1 MHIHENRS
9 NGSGGQS
16 SAYWTCQVLGWGGYG
31 VGYYLAVLVPFRNAG
46 PRQAVADLAYC
57 LAGLLGTHLL
67 RSRIKLRGWNEL
79 PYRALIPRLLS
90 GALLVGALQ
99 ALVLNG
105 ALILGHQL
113 DWKRTGLAIAI
124 FGVTAF
130 FSAFLIGFWLAI
142 YLVVQA
148 SRRRRTAELD
158 ALRAQVLLREAS
170 LRFLRQQLN
179 PHFLF
184 NCLNGLRGMIDE
196 DSRRA
201 QVMVT
206 RLAEL
211 LRSSLRQ
218 DEHSV
223 VSLEE
228 ELSTVSAYL
237 ELESMRFEERL
248 RIRQDIDPEAL
259 SALVPPM
266 LLQGLVENAIK
277 HGIAQLPSGGELDI
291 RIRRIGEQ
299 LRVDIG
305 NTGTLRNQEATGIG
319 LANARERLRLLYG
332 KRAELS
338 LTEEPAGWVHA
349 MLVLPFQNVEVP
361 CEQSS

>member
-1 MHIHENRS
+1 MHVHENRPD
-9 NGSGGQS
+9 GSGGQS

-31 VGYYLAVLVPFRNAG
+31 VGYYLAVLVPFRAAG
-46 PRQAVADLAYC
+46 PKQAAADLAYC
-57 LAGLLGTHLL
+57 VAGLLGTHLL
-67 RSRIKLRGWNEL
+67 RSRIKLHGWNEI
-79 PYRALIPRLLS
+79 PYRALIPRLLA

-99 ALVLNG
+99 VLALDG
-105 ALILGHQL
+105 ALMLGNQF
-113 DWKRTGLAIAI
+113 DWNRTGQGAAV
-124 FGVTAF
+124 FGVTVF
-130 FSAFLIGFWLAI
+130 FSALLIGLWLAI
-142 YLVVQA
+142 YLGVQA

-158 ALRAQVLLREAS
+158 ALRAQVLIREAR
-170 LRFLRQQLN
+170 LRFLQQQLN

-223 VSLEE
+223 VSLAE

-248 RIRQDIDPEAL
+248 RIRRDLDPQAL
-259 SALVPPM
+259 PALVPPM

-277 HGIAQLPSGGELDI
+277 HGIAQLPCGGELDI
-291 RIRRIGEQ
+291 RIRRNGEQ
-299 LRVDIG
+299 LRVDIC
-305 NTGTLRNQEATGIG
+305 NTGTLRNQDGTGIG

-332 KRAELS
+332 KHAELS
-338 LTEEPAGWVHA
+338 LTEDPAGWVHA
-349 MLVLPFQNVEVP
+349 TLVLPFQNVEVL